1 MSQLEAF
8 ERVLVKNEFF
18 NTPHGKIECVAC
30 HRGDKNASDK
40 QAAHKN
46 VIAHPSEYDQVYC
59 KSCHSDIVTNYATS
73 LHRNQEGY
81 FKRIENRLG
90 YSIKNSPDIMAE
102 YDKECG
108 KCHASCGQ
116 CHVIRPVSVNSG
128 FIKDQGHQFVAPSRD
143 DNCVAC
149 HGSRVGAE
157 YLGQNDGYVPDVH
170 RYKQGGSQCTFCHSG
185 MEMHGSGIAFDYRYL
200 NTDMPRCEDCHENS
214 KLSNLYHQVH
224 VAYDFLP
231 QLSCQVCHSQ
241 PYKNC
246 NGCHTGGAGI
256 TGPSYFKFKIAKNK
270 FNLEAANRNYD
281 YVTVR
286 HIPIAPDTYA
296 SWGIADLPNYDSEPT
311 WKYTTPHNI
320 QRWTAQTDTTGT
332 MGDCG
337 AKCHKSKEYYLTIDD
352 LLDYEKEA
360 NKEIVMDDKMEP

>member
-8 ERVLVKNEFF
+8 ERVLVKDEFL
-18 NTPHGKIECVAC
+18 NSPHGKIECVAC

-40 QAAHKN
+40 KDAHKDL
-46 VIAHPSEYDQVYC
+46 VAYPSEYDQVYC
-59 KSCHSDIVTNYATS
+59 NGCHSDIVTKYASS
-73 LHRNQEGY
+73 LHKNQEGY

-90 YSIKNSPDIMAE
+90 YSIKNDATIME
-102 YDKECG
+102 NYNKECG

-128 FIKDQGHQFVAPSRD
+128 FIKNEGHQFLEPGRD

-157 YLGQNDGYVPDVH
+157 YLGQNEGYVADVH
-170 RYKQGGSQCTFCHSG
+170 RYKQGGSQCTFCHAE
-185 MEMHGSGIAFDYRYL
+185 MEMHGSGQAFDYRYL

-214 KLSNLYHQVH
+214 KLSNIYHQVH
-224 VAYDFLP
+224 VAYDFMP
-231 QLSCQVCHSQ
+231 HLSCQVCHSQ

-256 TGPSYFKFKIAKNK
+256 TGSSYIKFKIGKNK
-270 FNLEAANRNYD
+270 FNLEAADRNYD

-286 HIPIAPDTYA
+286 HIPIVPDTYA
-296 SWGIADLPNYDSEPT
+296 SWGIADLPNFNSEPT
-311 WKYTTPHNI
+311 WKYATPHNI
-320 QRWTAQTDTTGT
+320 QRWTAQTDTTGS
-332 MGDCG
+332 GGHCA
-337 AKCHKSKEYYLTIDD
+337 AKCHDSKTYYLTTDD

-360 NKEIVMDDKMEP
+360 NKEIIMDDKISP

>member
-1 MSQLEAF
+1 VSQLEAF
-8 ERVLVKNEFF
+8 ERVLVKNEFLDS
-18 NTPHGKIECVAC
+18 PHGKIECIAC
-30 HRGDKNASDK
+30 HRGDKNASEK
-40 QAAHKN
+40 QAAHKDL
-46 VIAHPSEYDQVYC
+46 IAYPSEYDQVYC
-59 KSCHSDIVTNYATS
+59 NGCHDDIVTNYAHS

-81 FKRIENRLG
+81 FKRIESRLG
-90 YSIKNSPDIMAE
+90 YSIKNDATIME
-102 YDKECG
+102 HYNKECG

-128 FIKDQGHQFVAPSRD
+128 FIKHEGHRFVPPNRD

-157 YLGQNDGYVPDVH
+157 YLGQNEGYVADVH
-170 RYKQGGSQCTFCHSG
+170 RYKQGGSQCTFCHKG
-185 MEMHGSGIAFDYRYL
+185 MEMHGSGMEFDYRYL

-256 TGPSYFKFKIAKNK
+256 TGSSYIKFKIGKNK

-296 SWGIADLPNYDSEPT
+296 SWGITDLPNYNSEPT
-311 WKYTTPHNI
+311 WKYATPHNI
-320 QRWTAQTDTTGT
+320 QRWTAQTDTSGT
-332 MGDCG
+332 KGDCG
-337 AKCHKSKEYYLTIDD
+337 AKCHKSKEYYLTTED
-352 LLDYEKEA
+352 LLNYEKEA
-360 NKEIVMDDKMEP
+360 NKEIIMDDKINP